1 MAKIGRIYL
10 DDEMGCQMV
19 IEWGIKSSI
28 LFPPKTFLYSK
39 QMSLGMNASL
49 KFLFLLRKKLKAA
62 EAIQNL

>member
-1 MAKIGRIYL
+1 
-10 DDEMGCQMV
+10 MGDKS
-19 IEWGIKSSI
+19 IESSI